1 MTNTILLHLLL
12 LCSWRGLH
20 ALAAGF
26 VQSDVRPLLHRRC
39 GTIRDYSSL
48 VEFAGR
54 RFLFFFF
61 FRGAVVRAD
70 AFLLGLHILYGRI
83 KRAGKHQND
92 PSDS

>member
-1 MTNTILLHLLL
+1 MTNTILVHLLL

-54 RFLFFFF
+54 RFLFFF
-61 FRGAVVRAD
+61 RGAVVRAD
-70 AFLLGLHILYGRI
+70 ASLLGLHVLHGRV
-83 KRAGKHQND
+83 KRAGA
-92 PSDS
+92 SL